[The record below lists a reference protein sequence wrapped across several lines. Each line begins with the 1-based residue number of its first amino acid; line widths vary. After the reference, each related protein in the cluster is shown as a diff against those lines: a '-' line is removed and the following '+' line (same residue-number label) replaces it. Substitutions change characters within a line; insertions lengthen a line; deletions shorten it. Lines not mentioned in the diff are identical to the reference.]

1 LWLCGLVS
9 IIGLKL
15 LLNLLN
21 SIEWKAVGIIRLL
34 MDRVRRLAA
43 VFATVILK
51 YYFIRLMPLKKK
63 YMLRI
68 RSKFKS
74 ILLIKEVLTMVI

>member
-1 LWLCGLVS
+1 MWLRRLVS
-9 IIGLKL
+9 IIGLKP

-34 MDRVRRLAA
+34 THRARRLAI
-43 VFATVILK
+43 VFTTILLK
-51 YYFIRLMPLKKK
+51 YYSFRLMPLKKK
-63 YMLRI
+63 HMLRI
-68 RSKFKS
+68 RSKFES